1 MDGIKYFFRHT
12 YAVQNSIVKTATL
25 IEQNSI
31 VNTYKK
37 CVQNCLTTA
46 LIVCFIFSTAANEN
60 VRKVLFYAMFVFL
73 ILNCLIYMMA
83 NLVKVFTSITT
94 FLSVGLLCE
103 IGITALIIS
112 VLGIINVQSLIN
124 QPILEDVIL
133 PVKDLIILF
142 IPFLICM
149 FVFGLVWNYFC
160 VIANTSVGI
169 TVNTIIAGALGI
181 IMLVAN
187 TIFLLLPQGYNF
199 GFSDEVIKQFT
210 DLGYTVLQMYQIMI
224 NMITVPLL
232 IINGVSIVICQLKSY
247 WVEKYNDGK
256 QITYIE

>member
-1 MDGIKYFFRHT
+1 MCAELFNNSSHCVFHFQHGSKWKCAKGFILCHVCIFNIELSDLYDGEFGKG
-12 YAVQNSIVKTATL
+12 
-25 IEQNSI
+25 
-31 VNTYKK
+31 
-37 CVQNCLTTA
+37 
-46 LIVCFIFSTAANEN
+46 
-60 VRKVLFYAMFVFL
+60 
-73 ILNCLIYMMA
+73 
-83 NLVKVFTSITT
+83 FTSIKT

-224 NMITVPLL
+224 NMTTVPLL